1 MSHVGD
7 ERSGGDLETD
17 AVTSSSAHSASPS
30 PPHPPAAARRLIGAA
45 GLIALGS
52 ILSRL
57 LGLVRDP
64 VMAQFFGRNLV
75 TDSFIQ
81 AQTLSTVVYDLLV
94 SGMVGAALIP
104 TLSRLAGRDDLVEFW
119 RVANAVFAIGTLVL
133 VVIVGVMEAI
143 APLLVHVMSGGYAA
157 TTLARETVLARLMI
171 PTVLLMG
178 LSAAATAILYSLHR
192 YRWPALAIAC
202 INLGVITGMLALHR
216 LGIVSAA
223 VGLLAGA
230 AAQLVVQALALRQAH
245 MPFHPRLEWRHPEV
259 RHIGKLY
266 LPVAAGFLMSSVVVG
281 GERHLY
287 SLAAAGGISAAQ
299 YATRLLQVPLGL
311 VSTAVSMAILPT
323 ISRYAEATEWSA
335 YRRMVATGLNVS
347 VLLTLPVAAALAV
360 LAAPVVELLFVH
372 GAFRQADAQATIL
385 AFWLFAPQLP
395 FAAADQILINAYYA
409 MHDTRTPNV
418 VYFVVAVLWAVVAI
432 PGVMLFNWP
441 ALVAANTIQNCA
453 HAVILF
459 ALLRRRH
466 QAIGAEGLAGA
477 WLRGLAA
484 TALMAGVCWLVSERV
499 RHIMGSG
506 RVSDGVAILLA
517 GGVAASIYVTVM
529 LLTGRN
535 ELALI
540 RRSLQHT

>member
-1 MSHVGD
+1 MTNSV
-7 ERSGGDLETD
+7 
-17 AVTSSSAHSASPS
+17 
-30 PPHPPAAARRLIGAA
+30 ARRIIGAA
-45 GLIALGS
+45 GLVALGS

-104 TLSRLAGRDDLVEFW
+104 TLSRLAVRDDLDEFW
-119 RVANAVFAIGTLVL
+119 RVSNAVLAIGAVVL
-133 VVIVGVMEAI
+133 AVIVGAMELLT
-143 APLLVHVMSGGYAA
+143 PLLVHVMSGGYDAP
-157 TTLARETVLARLMI
+157 TLARETVLARVMI

-192 YRWPALAIAC
+192 YRLPALAIAC
-202 INLGVITGMLALHR
+202 INLGVIAGMLAFHR
-216 LGIVSAA
+216 LGIISAA
-223 VGLLAGA
+223 LGLLAGA
-230 AAQLVVQALALRQAH
+230 LAQLLVQAVALRQAR
-245 MPFHPRLEWRHPEV
+245 MPFQPHLAWQHPEV
-259 RHIGKLY
+259 RHIGRLY
-266 LPVAAGFLMSSVVVG
+266 VPVAAGFLMSSVVVG

-287 SLAAAGGISAAQ
+287 SLAAAGGLTAAQ

-323 ISRYAEATEWSA
+323 ISRYAERADWGA

-372 GAFRQADAQATIL
+372 GAFQQADAQATIM
-385 AFWLFAPQLP
+385 AFWLFAPQMP
-395 FAAADQILINAYYA
+395 FAAADQILINAFYA
-409 MHDTRTPNV
+409 MHDTRTPNA
-418 VYFVVAVLWAVVAI
+418 VYFVVAVLWAAVAI
-432 PGVMLFNWP
+432 PGVLLFNWP

-459 ALLRRRH
+459 LLLRHRH
-466 QAIGAEGLAGA
+466 PAIMGSGLAGA
-477 WLRGLAA
+477 WLRGLGA
-484 TALMAGVCWLVSERV
+484 TAFLAAICTLLAAGLR
-499 RHIMGSG
+499 RGLG
-506 RVSDGVAILLA
+506 AGKVSDLITILLA
-517 GGVAASIYVTVM
+517 GGVGASGYFLLM
-529 LLTGRN
+529 WLTGKG
-535 ELALI
+535 EVALI
-540 RRSLQHT
+540 RRSFRRTSP

>member
-1 MSHVGD
+1 LKRRRG
-7 ERSGGDLETD
+7 
-17 AVTSSSAHSASPS
+17 
-30 PPHPPAAARRLIGAA
+30 PAAPSGVARRLIGAA
-45 GLIALGS
+45 GLVALGS

-104 TLSRLAGRDDLVEFW
+104 TLSRLAARDNFDEFW
-119 RVANAVFAIGTLVL
+119 RVANAVFAIGALVL
-133 VVIVGVMEAI
+133 IVIVGAMEAL
-143 APLLVHVMSGGYAA
+143 APLLVHVMSGGYDAA
-157 TTLARETVLARLMI
+157 TLAREIVLARLMI

-178 LSAAATAILYSLHR
+178 LSAAGTAILYSLHR

-202 INLGVITGMLALHR
+202 INLGVIVGMLALHR
-216 LGIVSAA
+216 MGIISAA
-223 VGLLAGA
+223 FGLLAGA
-230 AAQLVVQALALRQAH
+230 AAQLLLQALALRQAR
-245 MPFHPRLEWRHPEV
+245 MPFRPRLDWRHPEV
-259 RHIGKLY
+259 RHIGRLY
-266 LPVAAGFLMSSVVVG
+266 LPVAAGFLMSSLVVG

-287 SLAAAGGISAAQ
+287 SLAAAGGLSAAQ

-323 ISRYAEATEWSA
+323 ISRYAEATDWSA

-347 VLLTLPVAAALAV
+347 VLLTLPVAAVLAV
-360 LAAPVVELLFVH
+360 LAGPVVELLFVH
-372 GAFRQADAQATIL
+372 GAFRQADAQATIV

-395 FAAADQILINAYYA
+395 FAAADQVLINAYYA
-409 MHDTRTPNV
+409 MHDTRTPNA

-432 PGVMLFNWP
+432 PGVRIFNWP
-441 ALVAANTIQNCA
+441 SLVAANTIQNCA

-466 QAIGAEGLAGA
+466 PAIAEEGLAAA
-477 WLRGLAA
+477 WLRGLGA
-484 TALMAGVCWLVSERV
+484 TALAAGACLLLSTVAL
-499 RHIMGSG
+499 HALGSG
-506 RVSDGVAILLA
+506 RVRDVLTILVA
-517 GGVAASIYVTVM
+517 GGGALLVYAIAM
-529 LLTGRN
+529 LLTGKK
-535 ELALI
+535 EVALL
-540 RRSLQHT
+540 RRSFQRT

>member
-1 MSHVGD
+1 MKTIGPQL
-7 ERSGGDLETD
+7 R
-17 AVTSSSAHSASPS
+17 APASPS
-30 PPHPPAAARRLIGAA
+30 SAVRRLVGAA
-45 GLIALGS
+45 GLVALGS

-104 TLSRLAGRDDLVEFW
+104 TLSRLAGREDLDEFW
-119 RVANAVFAIGTLVL
+119 RVSNAVLAIGALVL
-133 VVIVGVMEAI
+133 AVIVGGMELL
-143 APLLVHVMSGGYAA
+143 APVLVQVMSGGYNAP
-157 TTLARETVLARLMI
+157 TLARETLLARLMI

-178 LSAAATAILYSLHR
+178 LSAAGTAILYSLHR
-192 YRWPALAIAC
+192 YRLPALAIAC
-202 INLGVITGMLALHR
+202 INLGVIAGMLLLHR
-216 LGIVSAA
+216 VGIVSAA
-223 VGLLAGA
+223 LGLLAGA
-230 AAQLVVQALALRQAH
+230 LAQLLLQAVALRQAR
-245 MPFHPRLEWRHPEV
+245 MPFRPRLDWRHPEV
-259 RHIGKLY
+259 RHIGRLY

-287 SLAAAGGISAAQ
+287 SLAAAGGLSAAQ

-323 ISRYAEATEWSA
+323 ISRYAERAEWSA

-372 GAFRQADAQATIL
+372 GAFRQADAQATIT

-395 FAAADQILINAYYA
+395 FAAADQILINAFYA

-418 VYFVVAVLWAVVAI
+418 VYFVVAVIWATVAI
-432 PGVMLFNWP
+432 PGVHLFGWP

-459 ALLRRRH
+459 VLLRRR
-466 QAIGAEGLAGA
+466 QPEMAAQGIGRSWA
-477 WLRGLAA
+477 RGLGATALMGGACWAAA
-484 TALMAGVCWLVSERV
+484 TALERALRAGK
-499 RHIMGSG
+499 
-506 RVSDGVAILLA
+506 VADLLTIALA
-517 GGVAASIYVTVM
+517 GGAAALVYVAVMWLASREEV
-529 LLTGRN
+529 
-535 ELALI
+535 ALI
-540 RRSLQHT
+540 RRSLRRQEV